1 MRPSTALALASSSL
15 LLALTASAGAQ
26 AKPDDHYDYVF
37 DGDDLVGET
46 LGTTPPLLRV
56 RPKGCHVMLLRP
68 RVQFVAE
75 LVKSVEAL

>member
-1 MRPSTALALASSSL
+1 MRPTTALALACSSL
-15 LLALTASAGAQ
+15 LLALTATVGAQ
-26 AKPDDHYDYVF
+26 PKPDDNYDYVF
-37 DGDDLVGET
+37 DSDDLVGET

-75 LVKSVEAL
+75 LLESVETL